1 MGSDRHCSKWKVI
14 RRPKGLVIA
23 GLVVALLGG
32 VAWHFASD
40 PDMPIQVFGTL
51 APEDVNQ
58 LKRLARHEAWHRAF
72 PDFSWSTIQQ
82 LPKKLRPIRAH
93 VFVMLVSDN
102 GDVSVTAT
110 VERGANIGKGPTY
123 SYHFARSSNSWRC
136 TGFAE
141 VGVVHIET
149 KPFEVA
155 PNPYS
160 SFSFEPGKH

>member
-1 MGSDRHCSKWKVI
+1 MINIAKNGAI
-14 RRPKGLVIA
+14 RTRKGLVIV
-23 GLVVALLGG
+23 GFVVVLLSG
-32 VAWHFASD
+32 VAWHFASGAE
-40 PDMPIQVFGTL
+40 MPIQVLGTL
-51 APEDVNQ
+51 PPEDVSK
-58 LKRLARHEAWHRAF
+58 LKKLARDEAWHRVF

-82 LPKKLRPIRAH
+82 LPKKLRAIRAH

-136 TGFAE
+136 TGFSE

-149 KPFEVA
+149 KRFEVA

-160 SFSFEPGKH
+160 TLPFESGK